1 MLSKASKR
9 LLTCS
14 ETTLKK
20 GLKAREFLDN
30 NDSYSF
36 FSIQGDLFKTGPTK
50 TNVMDLRIMLVS

>member
-1 MLSKASKR
+1 MSRS
-9 LLTCS
+9 
-14 ETTLKK
+14 LKK
-20 GLKAREFLDN
+20 GLKARDFLDN